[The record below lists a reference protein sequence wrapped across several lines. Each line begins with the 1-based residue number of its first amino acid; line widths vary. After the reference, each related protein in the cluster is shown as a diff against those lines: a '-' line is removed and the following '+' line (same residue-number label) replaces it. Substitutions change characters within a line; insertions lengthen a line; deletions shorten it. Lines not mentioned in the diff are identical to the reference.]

1 MSDIS
6 GILTRSP
13 APGARHNTIPGLTG
27 KSPGKL
33 TSQTESGCIDSEIYD
48 AWEKWEGTP
57 QGSQEA
63 FLRVVDCITTKRDY
77 LDLSSLYLTE
87 IPELPP
93 WIKYIDLHSNYNL
106 NHSKLKLP
114 NELKALDIRDTKL
127 TYLEELAKLEN
138 LQILHAGSNHIEHI
152 PENLGKELTQ
162 LYLRNNKIIYI
173 PDLNR
178 LPMKLKIIDLSDNP
192 LSTSSIDKIA
202 SWKREN
208 MENMEN
214 MEIIIHIPT
223 YK

>member
-33 TSQTESGCIDSEIYD
+33 TSQTEFGCIDSEIYD
-48 AWEKWEGTP
+48 AWEKWKGTP

-77 LDLSSLYLTE
+77 LDLSNLYLTV

-93 WIKYIDLHSNYNL
+93 CIAYLDLHSNYHL
-106 NHSKLKLP
+106 DHSKLKLP
-114 NELKALDIRDTKL
+114 NELKALDIRYTRL
-127 TYLEELAKLEN
+127 TDLDKFAEMEK
-138 LQILHAGSNHIEHI
+138 LQILYAGSNHIEKI
-152 PENLGKELTQ
+152 PEGLGSELTQ
-162 LYLRNNKIIYI
+162 LYLRNNRISYI
-173 PDLNR
+173 SGLNK
-178 LPMKLKIIDLSDNP
+178 LPAKLKRIDLSDNP
-192 LSTSSIDKIA
+192 LSPQSICEIA
-202 SWKREN
+202 SRKRK
-208 MENMEN
+208 N
-214 MEIIIHIPT
+214 MEIIIHNPT